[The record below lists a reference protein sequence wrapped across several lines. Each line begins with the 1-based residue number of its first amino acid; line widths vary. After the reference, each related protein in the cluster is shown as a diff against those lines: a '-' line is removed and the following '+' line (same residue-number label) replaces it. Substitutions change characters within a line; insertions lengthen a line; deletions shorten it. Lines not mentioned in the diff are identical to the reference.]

1 LSNLI
6 KFKQTEY
13 LPYFLQTKTKKFKC
27 FIPVLTK
34 EDVKQEEEV
43 EITSEE
49 AKELIKPILENCYY
63 RKILF
68 FKTQRNGRYFTRKFL
83 IF

>member
-1 LSNLI
+1 
-6 KFKQTEY
+6 
-13 LPYFLQTKTKKFKC
+13 
-27 FIPVLTK
+27 
-34 EDVKQEEEV
+34 VKQEEEV
-43 EITSEE
+43 EMTSEE